1 MEGKLV
7 GKVSHY
13 FTNIGVAVIELKA
26 ELKVGDII
34 AIVRK
39 DGTKVEQAVTSM
51 QIEKAQVPS
60 AKRGQSIGLKV
71 SGRVH
76 EGDDVLKV
84 S

>member
-1 MEGKLV
+1 MEEKLV

-13 FTNIGVAVIELKA
+13 FTHIGVAVIDLSG

-34 AIVRK
+34 AIVAK

-60 AKRGQSIGLKV
+60 AKKGQSIGLKV
-71 SGRVH
+71 NGRVH
-76 EGDDVLKV
+76 EGDSVLKI